1 MVEETQEPYTSYPVE
16 TDDTNYNEVAS
27 FLRQS
32 KMTEIAPK
40 TGGDPHDAKSD
51 NSSVKAETVGTE
63 DIQ

>member
-16 TDDTNYNEVAS
+16 TDDTNYNDVAS
-27 FLRQS
+27 FLVND
-32 KMTEIAPK
+32 KMTEIAPI
-40 TGGDPHDAKSD
+40 TGGEPQDAKSD